1 MVLAQVELMVEPVNR
16 TDTWPGLELRHLAAL
31 AAVDRAGS
39 FGRAATELGYT
50 QSAVSQ
56 QIAGLERIVG
66 VKLLERPGS
75 ARRATPT
82 EAGRT
87 LLRHA
92 VAITARLAAARA
104 DIAALRA
111 GESGSLRVG
120 TYQSIGARLLP
131 AVMRRFLE
139 DWPAVEIGLTEPA
152 TDAEFATLL
161 ENGELDL
168 ALCSLPLPD
177 GPFDAVE
184 LMNDPYILLV
194 PAAGRFEGRD
204 TLSLGELDTTPI
216 VGCSATGVKLENAL
230 RATGHTLEFAFRSDN
245 NGTLQG
251 LVAAGFG
258 IALVPLLAVGPGDAH
273 VRIVQLEELVPP
285 RRLAVAWHRD
295 RHRSAAARAFVD
307 VAREVSAE
315 LQRELVPA

>member
-1 MVLAQVELMVEPVNR
+1 MLEHPRQ
-16 TDTWPGLELRHLAAL
+16 TDTWPGLELRHLVAL
-31 AAVDRAGS
+31 DAVERTGS
-39 FGRAATELGYT
+39 FGRAAAELGYT

-66 VKLLERPGS
+66 AKLLERPGG

-92 VAITARLAAARA
+92 VAIGARLSAARA

-111 GESGSLRVG
+111 GEAGSLRIG
-120 TYQSIGARLLP
+120 TYQSIGARLLH

-139 DWPAVEIGLTEPA
+139 DWPAIEIGLTEPP
-152 TDAEFATLL
+152 TDAEFAQLL
-161 ENGELDL
+161 EHGELDL

-177 GPFDAVE
+177 GPFEAVE
-184 LMNDPYILLV
+184 LMDDPYILLV
-194 PAAGRFEGRD
+194 PAAGRFAGRNS
-204 TLSLGELDTTPI
+204 LSLGELDSTPI

-230 RATGHTLEFAFRSDN
+230 RATGHKLEFAFRSDN

-258 IALVPLLAVGPGDAH
+258 IALVPLLAVGPGDDH
-273 VRIVQLEELVPP
+273 VRIVQLEEPVPP

-295 RHRSAAARAFVD
+295 RHRSAAATAFVD
-307 VAREVSAE
+307 LAREVSAE
-315 LQRELVPA
+315 LERELVVV